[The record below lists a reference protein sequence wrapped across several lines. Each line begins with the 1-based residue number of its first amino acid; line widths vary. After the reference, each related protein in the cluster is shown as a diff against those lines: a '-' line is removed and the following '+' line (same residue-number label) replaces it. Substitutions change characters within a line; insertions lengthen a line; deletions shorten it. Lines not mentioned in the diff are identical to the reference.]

1 MGRHL
6 AVVGMERLIDQTVEY
21 TRERKV
27 FGRPMLDNQ
36 VIHFKLAEFRTEVE
50 LVRSL
55 CYRACEEYL
64 DGTDVTMLA
73 SMAKLKAGRM
83 LRLVT
88 DGCLQY
94 WGGAGYL
101 WEIADRAARSAI
113 RGWPRSAAAPTRS
126 CCRSFQAHGYA
137 AASGEPLMGDVMTE
151 FASKYETLLL
161 RRERSRLHVT
171 LNRPQVKNALNPT
184 LIGELRTVF
193 QNLRDRR
200 DIKVVILRGA
210 GGTFCA
216 GADLKN
222 MEQSFT
228 EKPRLGEKDPIALN
242 NREYGTFLEMVNTT
256 PQVVVAAVEGYA
268 IAGGFGLLCVSDVAI
283 CTEDAGFAMSETA
296 IGIVPAQ
303 IAPFVAARIG
313 VPQTRHLALTAARFK
328 GPEALRLGIA
338 HHLVK
343 DSAALDAKLEEILK
357 QIDRCAPLAN
367 ALTKAVVMKV
377 GSEPLSP
384 CWTSPP
390 TGSPRRGAALRPP
403 RVCALS
409 PRRDHRN
416 G

>member
-1 MGRHL
+1 M
-6 AVVGMERLIDQTVEY
+6 
-21 TRERKV
+21 
-27 FGRPMLDNQ
+27 
-36 VIHFKLAEFRTEVE
+36 
-50 LVRSL
+50 
-55 CYRACEEYL
+55 
-64 DGTDVTMLA
+64 
-73 SMAKLKAGRM
+73 
-83 LRLVT
+83 
-88 DGCLQY
+88 
-94 WGGAGYL
+94 
-101 WEIADRAARSAI
+101 
-113 RGWPRSAAAPTRS
+113 
-126 CCRSFQAHGYA
+126 
-137 AASGEPLMGDVMTE
+137 MGDTMTE

-171 LNRPQVKNALNPT
+171 LNRPQVKNALNPV

-193 QNLRDRR
+193 QNLRHRR

-222 MEQSFT
+222 MEQSII
-228 EKPRLGEKDPIALN
+228 ERRPDERDPIALN

-328 GPEALRLGIA
+328 GPEALRLGIV

-343 DSAALDAKLEEILK
+343 DTAALDAKLEEVLK

-377 GSEPLSP
+377 GSEPLSSVLDFAADRFAEARR
-384 CWTSPP
+384 SPE
-390 TGSPRRGAALRPP
+390 AAEGLRAFAEKRAPKW
-403 RVCALS
+403 ATE
-409 PRRDHRN
+409 
-416 G
+416 

>member
-1 MGRHL
+1 
-6 AVVGMERLIDQTVEY
+6 
-21 TRERKV
+21 
-27 FGRPMLDNQ
+27 
-36 VIHFKLAEFRTEVE
+36 
-50 LVRSL
+50 
-55 CYRACEEYL
+55 
-64 DGTDVTMLA
+64 
-73 SMAKLKAGRM
+73 
-83 LRLVT
+83 
-88 DGCLQY
+88 
-94 WGGAGYL
+94 
-101 WEIADRAARSAI
+101 
-113 RGWPRSAAAPTRS
+113 
-126 CCRSFQAHGYA
+126 
-137 AASGEPLMGDVMTE
+137 MGDVMTE

-161 RRERSRLHVT
+161 RRERSRLYVT

-222 MEQSFT
+222 MEQSFS
-228 EKPRLGEKDPIALN
+228 EKRPGERDPIALN

-328 GPEALRLGIA
+328 GPEAYRLGIA
-338 HHLVK
+338 HYLVK
-343 DSAALDAKLEEILK
+343 DSGALDAKLEEVLK

-367 ALTKAVVMKV
+367 AATKAVVMKV
-377 GSEPLSP
+377 GTEPLSSVLDFAADKFAEARR
-384 CWTSPP
+384 SPE
-390 TGSPRRGAALRPP
+390 AAEGLRAFAEKRPP
-403 RVCALS
+403 KWVVE
-409 PRRDHRN
+409 
-416 G
+416 

>member
-1 MGRHL
+1 
-6 AVVGMERLIDQTVEY
+6 
-21 TRERKV
+21 
-27 FGRPMLDNQ
+27 
-36 VIHFKLAEFRTEVE
+36 
-50 LVRSL
+50 
-55 CYRACEEYL
+55 
-64 DGTDVTMLA
+64 
-73 SMAKLKAGRM
+73 
-83 LRLVT
+83 
-88 DGCLQY
+88 
-94 WGGAGYL
+94 
-101 WEIADRAARSAI
+101 
-113 RGWPRSAAAPTRS
+113 
-126 CCRSFQAHGYA
+126 
-137 AASGEPLMGDVMTE
+137 MGDVMTE

-161 RRERSRLHVT
+161 RRERSRLYVT

-222 MEQSFT
+222 MEQSIT
-228 EKPRLGEKDPIALN
+228 EKRLGERDPIALN

-303 IAPFVAARIG
+303 IAPFGAARIG

-377 GSEPLSP
+377 GSEPLSSVLDFAADRFAEARR
-384 CWTSPP
+384 SPE
-390 TGSPRRGAALRPP
+390 AAEGLRAFAEKRQPKW
-403 RVCALS
+403 VTE
-409 PRRDHRN
+409 
-416 G
+416 

>member
-1 MGRHL
+1 M
-6 AVVGMERLIDQTVEY
+6 
-21 TRERKV
+21 
-27 FGRPMLDNQ
+27 
-36 VIHFKLAEFRTEVE
+36 
-50 LVRSL
+50 
-55 CYRACEEYL
+55 
-64 DGTDVTMLA
+64 
-73 SMAKLKAGRM
+73 
-83 LRLVT
+83 
-88 DGCLQY
+88 
-94 WGGAGYL
+94 
-101 WEIADRAARSAI
+101 
-113 RGWPRSAAAPTRS
+113 
-126 CCRSFQAHGYA
+126 
-137 AASGEPLMGDVMTE
+137 MGDVMTE

-161 RRERSRLHVT
+161 RRERSRLYVT

-222 MEQSFT
+222 MEQSIT
-228 EKPRLGEKDPIALN
+228 EKRLGERDPIALS

-377 GSEPLSP
+377 GSEPLSSVLDFAADRFAEARR
-384 CWTSPP
+384 SPE
-390 TGSPRRGAALRPP
+390 AAEGLRAFAEKRQPKW
-403 RVCALS
+403 VTE
-409 PRRDHRN
+409 
-416 G
+416 

>member
-1 MGRHL
+1 
-6 AVVGMERLIDQTVEY
+6 
-21 TRERKV
+21 
-27 FGRPMLDNQ
+27 
-36 VIHFKLAEFRTEVE
+36 
-50 LVRSL
+50 
-55 CYRACEEYL
+55 
-64 DGTDVTMLA
+64 
-73 SMAKLKAGRM
+73 
-83 LRLVT
+83 
-88 DGCLQY
+88 
-94 WGGAGYL
+94 
-101 WEIADRAARSAI
+101 
-113 RGWPRSAAAPTRS
+113 
-126 CCRSFQAHGYA
+126 
-137 AASGEPLMGDVMTE
+137 MGDVMTE

-171 LNRPQVKNALNPT
+171 LNRPQVKNALNPV

-193 QNLRDRR
+193 QNLRDRC

-222 MEQSFT
+222 MEQSIT
-228 EKPRLGEKDPIALN
+228 EKRPGERDPIALN

-328 GPEALRLGIA
+328 GPEALRLGIV

-343 DSAALDAKLEEILK
+343 DGAALDTRLEEVLK

-377 GSEPLSP
+377 GSEPLSSVLDFAADRFAEARR
-384 CWTSPP
+384 SPE
-390 TGSPRRGAALRPP
+390 AAEGLRAFAEKRQPKW
-403 RVCALS
+403 VTE
-409 PRRDHRN
+409 
-416 G
+416 

>member
-1 MGRHL
+1 
-6 AVVGMERLIDQTVEY
+6 
-21 TRERKV
+21 
-27 FGRPMLDNQ
+27 
-36 VIHFKLAEFRTEVE
+36 
-50 LVRSL
+50 
-55 CYRACEEYL
+55 
-64 DGTDVTMLA
+64 
-73 SMAKLKAGRM
+73 
-83 LRLVT
+83 
-88 DGCLQY
+88 
-94 WGGAGYL
+94 
-101 WEIADRAARSAI
+101 
-113 RGWPRSAAAPTRS
+113 
-126 CCRSFQAHGYA
+126 
-137 AASGEPLMGDVMTE
+137 MGDVMTE

-228 EKPRLGEKDPIALN
+228 EKRLGERDPIALN

-328 GPEALRLGIA
+328 GPEALRLGIV

-343 DSAALDAKLEEILK
+343 DQTALDSKLEEVLK

-377 GSEPLSP
+377 GSEPLSSVLDFAADRFAEARR
-384 CWTSPP
+384 SPE
-390 TGSPRRGAALRPP
+390 AAEGLRAFAEKRQPKW
-403 RVCALS
+403 VTE
-409 PRRDHRN
+409 
-416 G
+416 